1 MDYKTK
7 MYVLKL
13 DRKIIAARL
22 GLSYAS
28 LTTRLNNFTPWQG
41 DEERE
46 LQRILD
52 QAEQGQASEA
62 ERDVPYAAR

>member
-28 LTTRLNNFTPWQG
+28 LTTRLNNFTPWKPK
-41 DEERE
+41 EESE
-46 LQRILD
+46 LRKIIQQVEATR
-52 QAEQGQASEA
+52 AEA
-62 ERDVPYAAR
+62 ERDAPYYVK